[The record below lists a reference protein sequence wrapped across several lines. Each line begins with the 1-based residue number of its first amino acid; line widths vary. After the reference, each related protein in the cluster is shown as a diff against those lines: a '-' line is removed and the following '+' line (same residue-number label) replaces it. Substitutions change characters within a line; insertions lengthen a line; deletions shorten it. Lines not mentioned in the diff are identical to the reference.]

1 MSDPYTSKAA
11 SDASPSEK
19 IAEFKDKIMA
29 EAKFAMLTTR
39 AQDGSLHSRAMSPAS
54 SQGLVFSF
62 IANTDSGKFDELEH
76 DENVNVSWSD
86 PSTTDWASAA
96 GRAKVIKDVEVIK
109 KLWHPAL
116 KAWFGDKKDGVHTG
130 EPEDP
135 RVAVLEVIPSE
146 IRYWVKTRT
155 SLGQTVEVLKG
166 AVTGETA
173 SPGHLRV
180 ISAKDLELA
189 RQVEG
194 KQI

>member
-1 MSDPYTSKAA
+1 MSDPYTAKAA

-19 IAEFKDKIMA
+19 ISEFKDKIMA

-39 AQDGSLHSRAMSPAS
+39 AHDGTLHSRAMSPAS

-96 GRAKVIKDVEVIK
+96 GKAKVIKDVEVIK

-116 KAWFGDKKDGVHTG
+116 KAWFGDKKDGVHNG

-189 RQVEG
+189 RQVDS

>member
-1 MSDPYTSKAA
+1 MSDPYTAKAA

-19 IAEFKDKIMA
+19 ISEFKDKIMA

-39 AQDGSLHSRAMSPAS
+39 AHDGTLHSRAMSPAS

-96 GRAKVIKDVEVIK
+96 GKAKVIKDVEVIK

-116 KAWFGDKKDGVHTG
+116 KAWFGDKKDGVHNG

-146 IRYWVKTRT
+146 WVKTRT

-189 RQVEG
+189 RQVDS